1 MGTALQKKMAA
12 LEAKKNPPPAKQQAQ
27 PLFRPEVIAE
37 RQGQW
42 LGTILLE
49 QRISQR
55 TFTWIALTAGAAIL
69 ALLVFGSYTRK
80 VHVNGWVVPQQGV
93 ARVVAPQGG
102 VVSRI
107 DVHEGDTVRAG
118 TPLLILSAEINSQA
132 RGAIR
137 EEVVRQA
144 LARSDNLRQTEK
156 VLGAQLDQEAADLQQ
171 RLEVQRSRVNIS
183 EAALQRDR
191 AMRARDLIALPRL
204 QKTEQDY
211 LDGKAALLTLEDAV
225 RALPY
230 KRQTQLAEVDRNIA
244 VAEQELAEA
253 EARREIVVTAPQDGT
268 VTDIQAEPGSAA
280 QLNVPLMTIVPSGT
294 VLQAQLFAPSRAI
307 GFASSGQ
314 RVLLRYQAFPYQ
326 KYGSYAGTVVSV
338 SRSAMSPSELTQQL
352 AGLTSLHGTNEPLYR
367 MTVALDR
374 QTVTAYGRALPLQP
388 GMELEADVIV
398 ERRTLLEWVFD
409 PLFTI
414 TGKWYG

>member
-1 MGTALQKKMAA
+1 MGSALQKKISA
-12 LEAKKNPPPAKQQAQ
+12 LEAKKNSPPAERQAQ

-49 QRISQR
+49 QRITQR
-55 TFTWIALTAGAAIL
+55 AFTWISLSAGAAIL
-69 ALLVFGSYTRK
+69 ALLIFGSYTRK
-80 VHVNGWVVPQQGV
+80 VHVNGWVIPQEGV
-93 ARVVAPQGG
+93 ARVVAPQAG

-107 DVHEGDTVRAG
+107 GVHEGDTVRAG
-118 TPLLILSAEINSQA
+118 TPLLVLSAEIHSQA
-132 RGAIR
+132 GGAIR

-144 LARSDNLRQTEK
+144 LARRDNLRETAK
-156 VLGAQLDQEAADLQQ
+156 VLGAQLDQEAADLKQ
-171 RLEVQRSRVNIS
+171 RIDVQRSRVTIS

-211 LDGKAALLTLEDAV
+211 LDSKGALLTLEDAL

-230 KRQTQLAEVDRNIA
+230 KRQTQLAEVERNIA
-244 VAEQELAEA
+244 VVEQELAEA
-253 EARREIVVTAPQDGT
+253 EARREIVITAPQDGT
-268 VTDIQAEPGSAA
+268 ITDIQAEPGSAA

-307 GFASSGQ
+307 GFARSGQ

-409 PLFTI
+409 PLFTL